1 MRPVAVM
8 CAQEFG
14 CAGCAPEL
22 TTRAIFINLGHQIIF
37 ISSVDT
43 SILSFF
49 LSFFFLSF
57 NINVFVL
64 LS

>member
-49 LSFFFLSF
+49 LFSFFL
-57 NINVFVL
+57 
-64 LS
+64 